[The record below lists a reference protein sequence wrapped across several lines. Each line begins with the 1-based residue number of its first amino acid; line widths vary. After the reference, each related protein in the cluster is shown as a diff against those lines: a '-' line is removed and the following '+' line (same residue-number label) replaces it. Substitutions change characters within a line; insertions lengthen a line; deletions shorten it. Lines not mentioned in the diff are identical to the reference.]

1 MLIRMYAAGLTVVIA
16 MLFTLTPA
24 DAFARSGGFG
34 GRSFAMAQGFR
45 APAFR
50 QSLGFRSAVFRQSL
64 AFRSRIWRQ
73 SLFDRGRYGLGALWA
88 RLGGSYYD
96 PSDYF
101 DSYYQPSYAGP
112 NIATAEIPGATNLP
126 VIYRR
131 GCESQTISVPSED
144 GGERSINIVRC
155 YYSQSRLPA
164 TRRRA
169 TFPGSFA

>member
-88 RLGGSYYD
+88 RLGLD
-96 PSDYF
+96 WAVLTMTP
-101 DSYYQPSYAGP
+101 P
-112 NIATAEIPGATNLP
+112 
-126 VIYRR
+126 
-131 GCESQTISVPSED
+131 TISIRTTSLRTLVRTSRQPRSRVPPICPSFIA
-144 GGERSINIVRC
+144 GVA
-155 YYSQSRLPA
+155 SRRPSVCLLKTVA
-164 TRRRA
+164 NAR
-169 TFPGSFA
+169 